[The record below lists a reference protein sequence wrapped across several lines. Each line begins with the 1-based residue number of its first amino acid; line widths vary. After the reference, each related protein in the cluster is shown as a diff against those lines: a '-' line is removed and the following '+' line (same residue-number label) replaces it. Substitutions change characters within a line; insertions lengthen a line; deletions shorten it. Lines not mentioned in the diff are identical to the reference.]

1 MIDCLYPAEA
11 TGLAIADVL
20 LGLASPAGR
29 LPFSWPTKANDVPPE
44 ANYTMAGRTYRY
56 AQKNVK
62 WSFGHGLSYS
72 SFSYGKA
79 SLSTTSVDAAECS
92 SVNITVAV
100 RNTGGVAGETNGR
113 LFGSR
118 FRLKTEHLPR
128 QARDKHRENPL

>member
-1 MIDCLYPAEA
+1 MIDCIYPAEA

-62 WSFGHGLSYS
+62 WAFGHGLSYS

-79 SLSTTSVDAAECS
+79 SLSTTSIDAAACS
-92 SVNITVAV
+92 SVNVTVDV
-100 RNTGGVAGETNGR
+100 RNAGGVAGET
-113 LFGSR
+113 
-118 FRLKTEHLPR
+118 
-128 QARDKHRENPL
+128 